1 MRLTFP
7 LIAPPVIAVAVALAG
22 GAARAATGQDLF
34 NANCADCHTLDGAS
48 DSAPSLKGVMGR
60 KIASLSNF
68 QYSDALKAKAGQ
80 AWTDAALN
88 AFIAAPQAFA
98 KGTSMFGGAPDPTQ
112 RQAIIAYLKT
122 VK

>member
-7 LIAPPVIAVAVALAG
+7 LIPVLVALVGTPAL
-22 GAARAATGQDLF
+22 AATGQDLF

-48 DSAPSLKGVMGR
+48 DSAPSLKGVVGR
-60 KIASLSNF
+60 KIASLANF

-80 AWTDAALN
+80 VWSDANLN
-88 AFIAAPQAFA
+88 AFLAAPQSFA

-112 RQAIIAYLKT
+112 RQTIIDYLKT